1 MSALSSHL
9 LFCLI
14 SLPFPSYRPH
24 SSLINIKTACSTRT
38 FKRTRAGKQHF
49 LMFMPNLLQVSLWK
63 QWQKPEVKAWKKV
76 SLKWERSVNPVCSS
90 PWKAE
95 NQTRWAGCCNSLS
108 PGCCLPFCFHTK
120 MLIYFQAS
128 RSGTTCLCLPAYGW
142 INATIMWILVLKPQ
156 SLNSIKDS
164 NSQDALRQHLLITSP
179 CHF

>member
-9 LFCLI
+9 LFRLI

-76 SLKWERSVNPVCSS
+76 SLKWVRSVNPVCSS

-95 NQTRWAGCCNSLS
+95 IKSGEQDVVTVCLC
-108 PGCCLPFCFHTK
+108 CCLPFCFHTK

-142 INATIMWILVLKPQ
+142 INAMIMWILVLKPQ